1 VRWERRGLWLSAT
14 YDGMVA
20 VDGLLDPEAGETVR
34 SALLPLAR
42 PTGPDDVRG
51 AAQRRADALADLARQ
66 ALQGGRLPRAGG
78 LRPQVTVTV
87 ELASL
92 LARHG
97 GPGGMGGWGGIL
109 PGETV
114 RRLCCDATLTRALVH
129 RHPNHGGR
137 GAAAASGHPGHT
149 TACNGESWPGPG
161 DGASPDAAT
170 TGDQDGLAG
179 TLRRAVA
186 LLPAPLGA
194 PTQLLDLGRAARLIT
209 PALRRALT
217 VRDGGCIA
225 AGCDRPA
232 SWTDAHHL
240 THWFHGGPTNLD
252 NLVLLCRMHHRAVHE
267 GGWQLGRDP
276 SGGRRI
282 LTPPIRRHRSPPA
295 A

>member
-1 VRWERRGLWLSAT
+1 MHNEHATVLAEATKDLPPAQVAEAGPVLVDAARRLEPARLRRLTTHLREVIDPDIAKARWRVRWERRGLWLSAAC
-14 YDGMVA
+14 DGMVA
-20 VDGLLDPEAGETVR
+20 VDGLLDPEAGEAVR
-34 SALLPLAR
+34 SAL
-42 PTGPDDVRG
+42 
-51 AAQRRADALADLARQ
+51 
-66 ALQGGRLPRAGG
+66 
-78 LRPQVTVTV
+78 
-87 ELASL
+87 
-92 LARHG
+92 
-97 GPGGMGGWGGIL
+97 
-109 PGETV
+109 
-114 RRLCCDATLTRALVH
+114 
-129 RHPNHGGR
+129 
-137 GAAAASGHPGHT
+137 
-149 TACNGESWPGPG
+149 PG

-170 TGDQDGLAG
+170 TGNQDGLAG

-194 PTQLLDLGRAARLIT
+194 PTQLLDLGRATRLMT

-240 THWFHGGPTNLD
+240 THWLHGGPTNLD
-252 NLVLLCRMHHRAVHE
+252 NLVLMCRIHHRAVHE

-276 SGGRRI
+276 SSGRRI